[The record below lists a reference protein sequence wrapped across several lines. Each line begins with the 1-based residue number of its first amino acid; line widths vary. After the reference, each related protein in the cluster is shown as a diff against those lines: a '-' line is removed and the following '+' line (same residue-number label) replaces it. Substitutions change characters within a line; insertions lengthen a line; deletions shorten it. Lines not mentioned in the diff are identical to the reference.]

1 MGALRPAGPRRPD
14 IPRGWWGAS
23 WTVPGVRRSS
33 TARPAAR
40 HSWNSTRNAG
50 VSWHVQALFRSAAR
64 HGTATASSYADVPE
78 HDGAESAAAES
89 AAAESAAAESAAAE
103 SAAAE
108 SATTGHAG
116 A

>member
-40 HSWNSTRNAG
+40 HSWNSIRNAG
-50 VSWHVQALFRSAAR
+50 VSWHVQALFRSR
-64 HGTATASSYADVPE
+64 HGTATASSYADIPE

-108 SATTGHAG
+108 SAATGHAG